1 MYKEEKKLIRQQIKA
16 KKAATS
22 PSERTEWS
30 DVIMNSIEI
39 HPLFQR
45 AKTILLYHSLPDEVQ
60 THEFIEKWRKNKH
73 IVLPSVQ
80 GDRLI
85 LKTYSGKGCMKK
97 GCFNIEEPTGEAF
110 TTYDDIDLAIIPG
123 VSFDKRGNRLGRGK
137 GYYDKLLPLQ
147 KAYKIG
153 ICFQFQLTDKLP
165 TDVFDSPVNEVWS
178 ENGLFALH

>member
-60 THEFIEKWRKNKH
+60 THEFIEK
-73 IVLPSVQ
+73 
-80 GDRLI
+80 
-85 LKTYSGKGCMKK
+85 
-97 GCFNIEEPTGEAF
+97 
-110 TTYDDIDLAIIPG
+110 
-123 VSFDKRGNRLGRGK
+123 
-137 GYYDKLLPLQ
+137 
-147 KAYKIG
+147 
-153 ICFQFQLTDKLP
+153 
-165 TDVFDSPVNEVWS
+165 
-178 ENGLFALH
+178 

>member
-1 MYKEEKKLIRQQIKA
+1 MYKEEKKFIRQQIKA

-39 HPLFQR
+39 HPLFQQ

-110 TTYDDIDLAIIPG
+110 TTYDDIGTKKYWL
-123 VSFDKRGNRLGRGK
+123 
-137 GYYDKLLPLQ
+137 
-147 KAYKIG
+147 
-153 ICFQFQLTDKLP
+153 
-165 TDVFDSPVNEVWS
+165 
-178 ENGLFALH
+178 